1 MKNIFI
7 LFLAFFLISSDKS
20 KDLNDSFRNAIIDY
34 QKAYPAPTSKRT
46 KNRKYAYS
54 VVFYEK
60 NKDTCFYVVRSSTG
74 TDREFNFW
82 GMYYDEKLK
91 PTIIGDDKNVSSKM
105 VYNKKRNKELEKFYF
120 FDKDGP
126 EMFPPMYRYLVKNRD
141 VELIKIDTLSKNWER

>member
-7 LFLAFFLISSDKS
+7 LFLAFILISSDKN
-20 KDLNDSFRNAIIDY
+20 KDLNDNFRKAIIDY
-34 QKAYPAPTSKRT
+34 QIAYPIPTSKQT
-46 KNRKYAYS
+46 KKRKYAYS
-54 VVFYEK
+54 VVFYQK
-60 NKDTCFYVVRSSTG
+60 NNDTCFYVVRSSTG

-82 GMYYDEKLK
+82 GIYLDEELK
-91 PTIIGDDKNVSSKM
+91 STIIGDDENLSSKM

-141 VELIKIDTLSKNWER
+141 VKLIKIDTLSENWER